1 MPSEPATTVA
11 TVTTQ
16 TPPLTS
22 IGLAALIHEQS
33 LRAVH
38 DQAMTGACRVQVT
51 DTKAAGNHQTV
62 ACAYHSPTAAH
73 NQLAAAE
80 TGCTRQH
87 MRYHFS
93 PGENVLHGVC
103 SSMRTSCNPYHDKA
117 ESINST
123 DQYEMSHGLKM
134 TIHSI
139 WHATAAPPKAVLQS
153 SCPRQGRV
161 EKLCSGMLATVHQAR
176 HCCQCSYKLQGK
188 RFSCAR
194 LCLCPTSSVHTIHTV
209 HTTILSQKNRQCHGP
224 LSWQHAAG
232 RQITLRKLES
242 NKREIT
248 ESFGWRV
255 QRDKEVNGT

>member
-1 MPSEPATTVA
+1 MPSEPATTVT

-22 IGLAALIHEQS
+22 IGLAALIDEQS

-188 RFSCAR
+188 RLV
-194 LCLCPTSSVHTIHTV
+194 LCSVVFVSNQLCPHNSHSSHNNPVSKEPAVPWAAQLATC
-209 HTTILSQKNRQCHGP
+209 SRQANNT
-224 LSWQHAAG
+224 QEA
-232 RQITLRKLES
+232 
-242 NKREIT
+242 
-248 ESFGWRV
+248 RV
-255 QRDKEVNGT
+255 